1 MKKDEQNVSDM
12 LDKTTLTPDQ
22 KFQKQLRASLKK
34 QSKQS
39 PRKYMPAVFAS
50 GMVAA
55 AALLLLYGRQ
65 WRRGGDRSRRPR
77 AVGRRRDVLRDRLVT
92 LDAGGASAEW
102 RVVTQRRRGRR

>member
-1 MKKDEQNVSDM
+1 MCWRGA
-12 LDKTTLTPDQ
+12 LTW
-22 KFQKQLRASLKK
+22 
-34 QSKQS
+34 
-39 PRKYMPAVFAS
+39 
-50 GMVAA
+50 VAA

-102 RVVTQRRRGRR
+102 RVVTQRRRGRRRLGRFCNT